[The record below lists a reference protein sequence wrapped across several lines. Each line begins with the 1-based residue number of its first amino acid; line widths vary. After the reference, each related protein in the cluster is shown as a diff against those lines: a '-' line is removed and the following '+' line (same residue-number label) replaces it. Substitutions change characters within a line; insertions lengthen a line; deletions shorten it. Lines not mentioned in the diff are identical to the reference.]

1 MQNRGIWAVLRQ
13 IVRRSVIK
21 TYPDGKNHIRVM
33 HRHISFVGAVHSQH
47 AQCLTMRCRKRPQP
61 HQ

>member
-33 HRHISFVGAVHSQH
+33 HRHIGFVGAVHSQH